1 MSGATHSSTPAIQL
15 KVGRDAAASGARRC
29 ARRGGALGARVLLVE
44 QAAQRPRQAAGL
56 RLGPL
61 DARGI
66 ERHGVLLDAHAR
78 AWGPAFAA
86 ILPVGGSGGSIG
98 HGYSIPHKWMLYN
111 TLYRWYNNTIKS
123 IGKQEERVAHA

>member
-1 MSGATHSSTPAIQL
+1 MSGA
-15 KVGRDAAASGARRC
+15 ASVARSHAR
-29 ARRGGALGARVLLVE
+29 RRGGLSARVLLVE

-61 DARGI
+61 NARGI

-78 AWGPAFAA
+78 AWGSASAA

-98 HGYSIPHKWMLYN
+98 HGYSIPHKWVLYN
-111 TLYRWYNNTIKS
+111 TLYRWYNNTIKG
-123 IGKQEERVAHA
+123 IEKQEERVVHA